1 MYIAKIKIQG
11 FRNFKDTEIEFH
23 EGTNVIIGPNNAGK
37 SNLIHALRLVLDTGR
52 NINKK
57 LGIFDFCHRVRIEQL
72 KENPPRV
79 TIQVVLKHGKEP
91 DEPDE
96 VNMISHCMLVPS
108 KDYDAF
114 ISYEFFLPDDKIQ
127 YYNDLV
133 GSFTDN
139 MDINDAWKKIENE
152 VLRYYVYRI
161 WEGDISCRQPMEME
175 NLRKFDFQFLDAIRD
190 INRDMSTGHTQMMKE
205 ILNFFIDYKIKIDK
219 EKGDADKKKELD
231 LVHEGFVNSVKSIMS
246 NLMERLKD
254 GKKEMLG
261 YAEATGAAFNGS
273 KPDLDGSITESDL
286 FAALNLIVRTKDG
299 LKILTSHN
307 GLGYNNLIYISLL
320 LAKMQADSDGSY
332 MGENAKVFPILA
344 IEEPEAHLH
353 PELQYQFLKYLK
365 DEQEKHHKVKQIFI
379 TTHSTQITSAVSLDE
394 MICLYTD
401 DQDKVHVGYPG
412 KVFPDTDQGRKSK
425 KYVQRFLD
433 ATKSDMLFAKRII
446 FVEGMAESLL
456 LSVMA
461 EYAGNNLQKN
471 QVAIVNV
478 GGRYFG
484 HFLSLFDQT
493 KSSYAIP
500 VKVACITDQD
510 PVRKRKDKADS
521 EFERCY
527 PYEYGKDTDK
537 YDYQQS
543 GQPKVEEYQEHP
555 NIRYFSQDK
564 MKGKTF
570 EYDLMFGNSS
580 SDLLLTENLRNKKLI
595 SRMMKSA
602 SYQEALD
609 ELGDTRKYKRI
620 EDGLKASD
628 WNACDKRKALLSSIY
643 LRSVGKGENAL
654 ELSLVLADNLALDK
668 DARKEFNTP
677 KYIKE
682 AIKWVLS

>member
-1 MYIAKIKIQG
+1 MYIAKIKIKG
-11 FRNFKDTEIEFH
+11 FRNFEDTKIEFH

-52 NINKK
+52 NINKR
-57 LGIFDFCHRVRIEQL
+57 LGIFDFCHRLSLEQL

-79 TIQVVLKHGKEP
+79 TIQVFLKNGKEP

-96 VNMISHCMLVPS
+96 VNMISHCMLIPS
-108 KDYDAF
+108 KNYDAA
-114 ISYEFFLPDDKIQ
+114 ISYEFFLPEDKIQ

-133 GSFTDN
+133 ESFDDN
-139 MDINDAWKKIENE
+139 MDVNDAWKKIENE

-161 WEGDISCRQPMEME
+161 WEGDMSLHQPMEME

-219 EKGDADKKKELD
+219 EKGDADKKRELD
-231 LVHEGFVNSVKSIMS
+231 LVHEEFENSVKPIMS

-254 GKKEMLG
+254 GKTEMLG
-261 YAEATGAAFNGS
+261 YAEKTGASFNGS

-299 LKILTSHN
+299 LNILTSHN

-320 LAKMQADSDGSY
+320 LAKMQADSNGSY

-365 DEQEKHHKVKQIFI
+365 EEQENKRKVKQIFI

-401 DQDKVHVGYPG
+401 DHDKVHVGYPG
-412 KVFPDTDQGRKSK
+412 KVFPDTDQGKKSK

-456 LSVMA
+456 LSVLA
-461 EYAGNNLQKN
+461 EYAGYHLQKN

-484 HFLSLFDQT
+484 YFLSLFDQT
-493 KSSYAIP
+493 KSDYAIP

-510 PVRKRKDKADS
+510 PVRKQKDKTNS

-527 PYEYGKDTDK
+527 PYEYRKETDK

-543 GQPKVEEYQEHP
+543 GQPKVEEYQKHP
-555 NIRYFSQDK
+555 NIRYFSQDE

-570 EYDLMFGNSS
+570 EYDLMFENSN

-595 SRMMKSA
+595 DRIMKSE
-602 SYQEALD
+602 SYNDAVSR
-609 ELGDTRKYKRI
+609 LGDSRKHKKI
-620 EDGLKASD
+620 KNGLETSD
-628 WNACDKRKALLSSIY
+628 WNDCEKKRALLSSIY
-643 LRSVGKGENAL
+643 LHSVEKGENAL
-654 ELSLVLADNLALDK
+654 ELLLVLADNLAVDK
-668 DARKEFNTP
+668 DKRKDFNTP